1 MLLILRMLDRKL
13 PFIILAGSPNKRDK
27 LMEYADVDYKT
38 QIMINGKSMITRILE
53 AIRDTESFS
62 YIMISGIPEDIVI
75 VPEGIP
81 KDKIEF
87 FMSEGGQMDKIID
100 AANFLLAKGKSNTE
114 IFPSGTYHAVNLS
127 GDIPGLTGE
136 ILNRFIDIC
145 GDRKADF
152 NHTTVE
158 KSVMDKA
165 FPNNGRTFI
174 KIDKRFF
181 CTGDLNMTNLEKAE
195 SLRPVMRK
203 ISQNRKNFMKA
214 LFRASPWTFTKLA
227 LKRVKSK
234 DVERLMG
241 KIFKMPCKLVIS
253 EDAEVAF
260 DVDKPFQLDIIKEFI
275 EKRELVN

>member
-1 MLLILRMLDRKL
+1 MILRMYDRKL

-27 LMEYADVDYKT
+27 LMEYADVDYKA
-38 QIMINGKSMITRILE
+38 QIIINGKSMITRTLE
-53 AIRDTESFS
+53 AIRDTESYS
-62 YIMISGIPEDIVI
+62 YIVISGIPKERVI
-75 VPEGIP
+75 VPAGIP
-81 KDKIEF
+81 EDKIEF
-87 FMSEGGQMDKIID
+87 FLSEGGQMDKIID
-100 AANFLLAKGKSNTE
+100 AAIYLVEKGKNNSE

-127 GDIPGLTGE
+127 GDIPALTGE
-136 ILNRFIDIC
+136 ILNRFIAVC

-158 KSVMDKA
+158 KSVMDKT
-165 FPNNGRTFI
+165 FPNNGRTFT
-174 KIDKRFF
+174 KIDKRFY

-203 ISQNRKNFMKA
+203 ISANRKNFMKA

-227 LKRVKSK
+227 LKRVKTK
-234 DVERLMG
+234 DIERLMG

-260 DVDKPFQLDIIKEFI
+260 DVDKPFQLDIIKKFI
-275 EKRELVN
+275 EKREQAI